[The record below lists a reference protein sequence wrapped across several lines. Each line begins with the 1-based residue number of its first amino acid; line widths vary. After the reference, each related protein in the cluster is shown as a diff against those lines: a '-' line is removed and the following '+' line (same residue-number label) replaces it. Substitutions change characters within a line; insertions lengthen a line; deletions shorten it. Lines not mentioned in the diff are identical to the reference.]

1 MGGYA
6 DKKQGFSRLFGTIK
20 TRKSKSVDYFQDGL
34 RGGKMGQNMP
44 IWARINHIKKN
55 LEHFQGNN
63 LELI

>member
-34 RGGKMGQNMP
+34 RGAKNAKMGQSMP
-44 IWARINHIKKN
+44 IWARINHMKKN
-55 LEHFQGNN
+55 
-63 LELI
+63 